1 MIVLLQY
8 YYKYTQKGKCV
19 KDVLFIMEKVLFVS
33 HTTDFLKFNI
43 PYIQWFKMQGWEIH
57 YASMEEIG
65 FPEGIVDYHYKIPFS
80 RSPFTKSNL
89 NAYTKLKKIIDTGE
103 YKLIHCHTPV
113 GGVVAR
119 LASKDARKNEH
130 TKVIYTAHGLHF
142 YKGAP
147 IRNWIVYYPVEKV
160 MSLFSDAVVTINNE
174 DYNLAKRKFFCP
186 VYHIKGV
193 GVDLE
198 RFHRIDNEEKIKL
211 RLHYGY
217 NENDFIMV
225 YAAELNS
232 NKNQFFLIKTMP
244 HILKVIPEAK
254 LLLAGYGELR
264 EKLKELIVQL
274 HLEDVVYL
282 LGYRNDI
289 DKLYQL
295 SDVGVSASIR
305 EGLGLN
311 VLEEMACGLPVV
323 VSSNRGHREIVQNGE
338 NGYVFRNGNEDDFI
352 MNIRKIYRNVKESDK
367 ISRNNLRK
375 VKEYSVEKTIEQ
387 MAFVYEKVLADRR

>member
-1 MIVLLQY
+1 M
-8 YYKYTQKGKCV
+8 
-19 KDVLFIMEKVLFVS
+19 
-33 HTTDFLKFNI
+33 
-43 PYIQWFKMQGWEIH
+43 
-57 YASMEEIG
+57 
-65 FPEGIVDYHYKIPFS
+65 
-80 RSPFTKSNL
+80 
-89 NAYTKLKKIIDTGE
+89 
-103 YKLIHCHTPV
+103 
-113 GGVVAR
+113 
-119 LASKDARKNEH
+119 
-130 TKVIYTAHGLHF
+130 
-142 YKGAP
+142 
-147 IRNWIVYYPVEKV
+147 
-160 MSLFSDAVVTINNE
+160 
-174 DYNLAKRKFFCP
+174 
-186 VYHIKGV
+186 
-193 GVDLE
+193 
-198 RFHRIDNEEKIKL
+198 
-211 RLHYGY
+211 
-217 NENDFIMV
+217 
-225 YAAELNS
+225 
-232 NKNQFFLIKTMP
+232 
-244 HILKVIPEAK
+244 
-254 LLLAGYGELR
+254 AGYGELR